1 MGFSGRLAVA
11 VGVLACAGPA
21 FGAGREVVEH
31 AADIIENNYFD
42 VSRAREIASGLR
54 DDAQAG
60 KFDAFKDPRDL
71 ADELTRRLKKVDRHF
86 NLSWSPRVQAASS
99 MNATGAVRQPPRSAG
114 GEAQAPQPLPSDIAD
129 RRAGYGFRRVEMLP
143 GAIGYIDLRYF
154 VDFSFT
160 KPDEPARAAAD
171 AALQLVSGADAVI
184 IDLRYNGGGS
194 PAMVGYLVSAF
205 VPPNADVY
213 NVFHRRDSTESERP
227 GQLYAKPRPYV
238 PLYVLIS
245 GRTAS
250 AAESTAYTLQAAHR
264 ATIVGSTSVG
274 AANPGGEFPLD
285 DGFNLFVS
293 TGTPVNPLTGRNWE
307 GVGVTPDVRADP
319 ERALEHAEI
328 LALETVLARN
338 SSSAAALDT
347 RWTLEALRA
356 ELAPPKGPPLA
367 GYVGTYADATI
378 TKAGEGLALKRAGH
392 GEMTLMRV
400 RGDVFF
406 VRGEPFRRVLF
417 ERNSA
422 GTVTGFQLVRSSG
435 QALWFPHHSVGTG

>member
-1 MGFSGRLAVA
+1 
-11 VGVLACAGPA
+11 
-21 FGAGREVVEH
+21 
-31 AADIIENNYFD
+31 
-42 VSRAREIASGLR
+42 
-54 DDAQAG
+54 
-60 KFDAFKDPRDL
+60 
-71 ADELTRRLKKVDRHF
+71 
-86 NLSWSPRVQAASS
+86 
-99 MNATGAVRQPPRSAG
+99 
-114 GEAQAPQPLPSDIAD
+114 
-129 RRAGYGFRRVEMLP
+129 
-143 GAIGYIDLRYF
+143 
-154 VDFSFT
+154 
-160 KPDEPARAAAD
+160 
-171 AALQLVSGADAVI
+171 
-184 IDLRYNGGGS
+184 
-194 PAMVGYLVSAF
+194 
-205 VPPNADVY
+205 
-213 NVFHRRDSTESERP
+213 
-227 GQLYAKPRPYV
+227 
-238 PLYVLIS
+238 LYVLIS